1 METIYVG
8 NTLINDVFVGSVRM
22 DDIVSFPIT
31 LQQESYMFLSS
42 SATINTY
49 VIASAVNTLVLDL
62 KAYGIWDK
70 MYAIYPMVGGNSESC
85 KWNLKDTTKYNLN
98 YTGSWTFND
107 NGMTNSNTQWAGTS
121 FTGDLFGSWSGS
133 NSIGVYSRTSASD
146 TGVDIGDSSLS
157 HYVSCRYG
165 DGNNK
170 FVLGSDN
177 QSAAVATGAGF
188 FMGNYD
194 RVQFPAFT
202 KFTYR
207 NGTQIGTGTA
217 YNLSAASSNQYYIGG
232 GSSDPSSRNYAYAFL
247 GQALSTTEITNY
259 NTAVQAFQTTLG
271 RNV

>member
-1 METIYVG
+1 MQTIYVG
-8 NTLINDVFVGSVRM
+8 NTLINDVFVERVRM
-22 DDIVSFPIT
+22 DDVVSYPIT
-31 LQQESYMFLSS
+31 LNSESYLFLSS
-42 SATINTY
+42 SATINNYT
-49 VIASAVNTLVLDL
+49 IASAVNTLVNDL
-62 KAYGIWDK
+62 KGYGLWDK
-70 MYAIYPMVGGNSESC
+70 MYAIYPMVGGSSESC

-146 TGVDIGDSSLS
+146 TGVDIGNTALS

-170 FVLGSDN
+170 FILGSDN
-177 QSAAVATGAGF
+177 QSAAVASGAGF
-188 FMGNYD
+188 FVGTYS
-194 RVQFPAFT
+194 RVNFPSNT

-207 NGTQIGTGTA
+207 NGTQIGFGTD
-217 YNLSAASSNQYYIGG
+217 YNLSAATSNQYYIGG
-232 GSSDPSSRNYAYAFL
+232 GASDPASRNYAYAFL
-247 GQALSTTEITNY
+247 GQGLTPTEVTNY